1 MAFFFSRD
9 TKVFMEW
16 SEDGTSGNTAL
27 YEIPV
32 LDGFSFSQGY
42 KYFRNNIK

>member
-16 SEDGTSGNTAL
+16 SEDGTAGTTAL
-27 YEIPV
+27 FEIPV
-32 LDGFSFSQGY
+32 LDGFSFSQAQILR
-42 KYFRNNIK
+42 KLH